1 MISAQMLLETTRDLK
16 VLYVEDDNDLCLAT
30 QNLLSLYFSQVD
42 IAYDGKE
49 GFEKY
54 SKYKKLHG
62 YNYDIVLTDINMPIM
77 NGLDM
82 AKEIFKVHES
92 QSIIILTAHNSQE
105 YLYESI
111 SLGID
116 GFMSKPI
123 DNEQLFKTIFK
134 ISQAI
139 NDHKMIEDY
148 MHQVEILNAELQ
160 DSNSALILKNQE
172 LEKSIRML
180 DTVISKEE
188 IIHPKIDEL
197 ESTPEQIE
205 DIKNQISHLINDDL
219 FELKEILTEI
229 DVCIIDII
237 NNLED
242 ISSENIEI
250 LVKYFSRYAAILH
263 YYTFFN
269 ELSLAMSDFA
279 QTIRAVELPKNEE
292 CVKNIF
298 AFLETFVYVL
308 SKWHTDLS
316 SGDENKLNQLDASI
330 ISDMVTI
337 KNMWT
342 QTYIESPN
350 EEDLERIFD
359 F

>member
-30 QNLLSLYFSQVD
+30 QSLLSLYFSQVD
-42 IAYDGKE
+42 IAADGQE
-49 GFEKY
+49 GLEAY
-54 SKYKKLHG
+54 RAYKMSNG
-62 YNYDIVLTDINMPIM
+62 YNYDIVLTDINMPNM

-82 AKEIFKVHES
+82 TREILKLNEN
-92 QSIIILTAHNSQE
+92 QSMIILTAHNSQE

-111 SLGID
+111 TLGVD

-123 DNEQLFKTIFK
+123 DNDQLFRTIFK

-139 NDHKMIEDY
+139 NDHKMIDDY
-148 MHQVEILNAELQ
+148 MNQVEELNAELQ
-160 DSNSALILKNQE
+160 EKNAALLLKNKE
-172 LEKSIRML
+172 LEKSLRML
-180 DTVISKEE
+180 DTVIAKEE
-188 IIHPKIDEL
+188 ISHPKAEEI
-197 ESTPEQIE
+197 ESTPQQQE
-205 DIKNQISHLINDDL
+205 DIKNQISQLINDDL

-229 DVCIIDII
+229 DVIIIDTI

-242 ISSENIEI
+242 IPQENIET

-269 ELSLAMSDFA
+269 ELSLGMSAFS
-279 QTIRAVELPKNEE
+279 QMMRVTPLPANEE
-292 CVKNIF
+292 HVRNIF
-298 AFLETFVYVL
+298 TFLETFVYVL
-308 SKWHTDLS
+308 SKWHNDLS
-316 SGDENKLNQLDASI
+316 SGDESKLNQLDASI
-330 ISDMVTI
+330 ISDMATI

-342 QTYIESPN
+342 QTYIESS
-350 EEDLERIFD
+350 EEENLDDIFD

>member
-1 MISAQMLLETTRDLK
+1 MISSEMLLETTRDLK
-16 VLYVEDDNDLCLAT
+16 VLFVEDDSDLCLAT

-54 SKYKKLHG
+54 SAYKKLHG
-62 YNYDIVLTDINMPIM
+62 YNYDIVLTDINMPVM

-82 AKEIFKVHES
+82 AREILKVHES

-111 SLGID
+111 TLGID

-123 DNEQLFKTIFK
+123 DNDQLFKTIFK

-148 MHQVEILNAELQ
+148 MHQVEELNAELQ
-160 DSNSALILKNQE
+160 DSNSALILKNKE
-172 LEKSIRML
+172 LEKSLRML

-188 IIHPKIDEL
+188 IIRPKVDEI
-197 ESTPEQIE
+197 ESTPAEQE
-205 DIKNQISHLINDDL
+205 DIKNQILQLINDDL

-229 DVCIIDII
+229 DVTIIDTI
-237 NNLED
+237 NNLENIPD
-242 ISSENIEI
+242 ENIEL
-250 LVKYFSRYAAILH
+250 LVKHFSRYASILH

-269 ELSLAMSDFA
+269 ELSLGMSDFS
-279 QTIRAVELPKNEE
+279 QMMRTTQLPNSEE
-292 CVKNIF
+292 NVRNIF
-298 AFLETFVYVL
+298 TFLETFVYVL
-308 SKWHTDLS
+308 SKWHNDLS
-316 SGDENKLNQLDASI
+316 SGDESKINQFDASI
-330 ISDMVTI
+330 ISDMATI
-337 KNMWT
+337 KNMWI
-342 QTYIESPN
+342 QTYDDNIN
-350 EEDLERIFD
+350 EEDLDDIFD

>member
-30 QNLLSLYFSQVD
+30 QSLLSLYFSQVD

-54 SKYKKLHG
+54 LEYEKLHG
-62 YNYDIVLTDINMPIM
+62 YHYDIVLTDINMPIM
-77 NGLDM
+77 SGLDM
-82 AKEIFKVHES
+82 AREILEIHES

-123 DNEQLFKTIFK
+123 DNDQLFKTIFK

-139 NDHKMIEDY
+139 NDHKMIENY
-148 MHQVEILNAELQ
+148 MLQVEELNAELQ
-160 DSNSALILKNQE
+160 DSNSALILKNKE
-172 LEKSIRML
+172 LEKSLRML

-188 IIHPKIDEL
+188 IIHPKVDEV
-197 ESTPEQIE
+197 ESTPAEQE
-205 DIKNQISHLINDDL
+205 DIKNQISQLINDDL

-229 DVCIIDII
+229 DVTIIDTI
-237 NNLED
+237 NNLD
-242 ISSENIEI
+242 KIPQDNIEM
-250 LVKYFSRYAAILH
+250 LVKYFSRYASILH

-269 ELSLAMSDFA
+269 ELSLGMSDFSHMMRTT
-279 QTIRAVELPKNEE
+279 QLPNSEE
-292 CVKNIF
+292 HVRNIF
-298 AFLETFVYVL
+298 TFLETFVYVL
-308 SKWHTDLS
+308 SKWHNDLS
-316 SGDENKLNQLDASI
+316 SGDESKVNQFDASI
-330 ISDMVTI
+330 ISDMATI
-337 KNMWT
+337 KNMWI
-342 QTYIESPN
+342 QTYDDNIN
-350 EEDLERIFD
+350 EEDLDNIFD